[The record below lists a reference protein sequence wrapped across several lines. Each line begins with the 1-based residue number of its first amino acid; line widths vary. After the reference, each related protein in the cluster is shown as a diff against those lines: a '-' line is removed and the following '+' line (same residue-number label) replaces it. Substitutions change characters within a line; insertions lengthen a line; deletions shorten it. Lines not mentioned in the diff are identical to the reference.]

1 MFIGTYE
8 HTIDEKS
15 RLTLPARFRDELGEQ
30 VVLTRGLDGVVAIY
44 PRETWVVTVQTRI
57 AALDPL
63 SRRARE
69 LQRFFFS
76 GAAEADVD
84 RQGRILVPAV
94 LTRYASLERDVV
106 VTGANDHLEIWNP
119 ATWNDHMSAVE
130 GGSAEDA
137 AEHLA
142 DLEH

>member
-15 RLTLPARFRDELGEQ
+15 RLTLPARFRDGLGEH
-30 VVLTRGLDGVVAIY
+30 VVLTRGLDGVVAVY
-44 PRETWVVTVQTRI
+44 SRETWVMTVQARI

-94 LTRYASLERDVV
+94 LTRYANLERDVV

-142 DLEH
+142 DLER

>member
-1 MFIGTYE
+1 M
-8 HTIDEKS
+8 
-15 RLTLPARFRDELGEQ
+15 
-30 VVLTRGLDGVVAIY
+30 
-44 PRETWVVTVQTRI
+44 TVQTRI

-63 SRRARE
+63 ARRARE

-76 GAAEADVD
+76 GAAEVDVD

-94 LTRYASLERDVV
+94 LTRYANLERDVV

-119 ATWNDHMSAVE
+119 TTWTDHMTAVE

-142 DLEH
+142 DLER

>member
-15 RLTLPARFRDELGEQ
+15 RLTLPARFRDTLGES
-30 VVLTRGLDGVVAIY
+30 VVLARGLDGVVAVY
-44 PRETWVVTVQTRI
+44 PRETWVTTVQARV

-94 LTRYASLERDVV
+94 LTRYANLERDVI
-106 VTGANDHLEIWNP
+106 VTGANDHLELWNP
-119 ATWNDHMSAVE
+119 GTWNEHMTAVE

-142 DLEH
+142 DLER

>member
-15 RLTLPARFRDELGEQ
+15 RLTLPARFRDGLGEN
-30 VVLTRGLDGVVAIY
+30 VVLTRGLDGVVAVY

-63 SRRARE
+63 SRRARQ

-94 LTRYASLERDVV
+94 LTRSATLERDVV

-119 ATWNDHMSAVE
+119 TTWTDHMTAVE

-142 DLEH
+142 DLER

>member
-15 RLTLPARFRDELGEQ
+15 RLTLPARFRDELGEH

-119 ATWNDHMSAVE
+119 VTWNDHMSAVE

-142 DLEH
+142 DLER

>member
-15 RLTLPARFRDELGEQ
+15 RLTLPARFRDGLGET
-30 VVLTRGLDGVVAIY
+30 VVLTRGLDGVVAVY
-44 PRETWVVTVQTRI
+44 PRETWVMTVQTRI

-94 LTRYASLERDVV
+94 LTRYANLERDVI
-106 VTGANDHLEIWNP
+106 VTGANDHLELWNP
-119 ATWNDHMSAVE
+119 GTWNEHMTAVE

-142 DLEH
+142 DLER

>member
-15 RLTLPARFRDELGEQ
+15 RLTLPARFRDGLGEN
-30 VVLTRGLDGVVAIY
+30 VVLTRGLDGVVAVY
-44 PRETWVVTVQTRI
+44 PRETWVVTVQARI

-76 GAAEADVD
+76 GAT
-84 RQGRILVPAV
+84 GRAGSSSRP
-94 LTRYASLERDVV
+94 SS
-106 VTGANDHLEIWNP
+106 P
-119 ATWNDHMSAVE
+119 ATRISSAT
-130 GGSAEDA
+130 SW
-137 AEHLA
+137 
-142 DLEH
+142 